1 MSRLNGLRYICDF
14 VSASLKLVV
23 EVDGKHHQLRTTA
36 DARRDRCLQRLG
48 YRVLRLPAEL
58 VARDLPAAL
67 TLIRQMLER

>member
-1 MSRLNGLRYICDF
+1 MARAA
-14 VSASLKLVV
+14 VT
-23 EVDGKHHQLRTTA
+23 KHHQLRTTA